1 MNPSM
6 GWLDIPREWLSSA
19 GDITRFCGQVV
30 ADILNGRVFRF
41 FGEVLR
47 QAGILIL
54 GSTLVIWGLIFILGL
69 IIGIEG
75 AYLNRAIGAPG
86 YAGIFTSVGN
96 LREIVPFA
104 FGYMMS
110 AKIGTGIVA
119 EIGSM
124 RINEE
129 IDAMEVMGIRPIAF
143 LASTRLLASW
153 LVLPFI
159 YLVGLGMGFFASYLV
174 VVVQVGDASSGT
186 YLDVFWQFQNPL
198 DLIFSVVKAMTMAT
212 AIVLVGCYYGY
223 TAGGGP
229 VGVGQATAKSM
240 ILNIVLVHLIGM
252 GLTALFWGG
261 GNANAPVGG

>member
-1 MNPSM
+1 MNSGTAWM
-6 GWLDIPREWLSSA
+6 AIPREWLASA
-19 GDITRFCGQVV
+19 GDITRFFGQVLG
-30 ADILNGRVFRF
+30 DIFNGRVFNF

-75 AYLNRAIGAPG
+75 ANLNKSIGAPG
-86 YAGIFTSVGN
+86 YAGSFAAVGN

-143 LASTRLLASW
+143 LASSRLLASW

-159 YLVGLGMGFFASYLV
+159 YTVGIGMGFLASYMV
-174 VVVQVGDASSGT
+174 VVVQIGDTSSGT
-186 YLDVFWQFQNPL
+186 YLDIFWQFQNPL
-198 DLIFSVVKAMTMAT
+198 DLIYSVIKAMTMAT

-261 GNANAPVGG
+261 GNANAPIGG